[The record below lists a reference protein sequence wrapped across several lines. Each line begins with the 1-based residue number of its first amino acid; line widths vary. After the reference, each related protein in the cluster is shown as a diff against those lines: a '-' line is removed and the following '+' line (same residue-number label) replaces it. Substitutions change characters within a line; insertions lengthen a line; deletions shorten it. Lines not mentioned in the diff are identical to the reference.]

1 MADDSRRGLAER
13 LRPYQVLL
21 ASRAHAQ
28 MQYRTSFVTDILGTI
43 GVGLAEFA
51 EVWVIFHNVDVLGG
65 LDFTAALLVFALSNL
80 AFSLADMFVG
90 HLDDLPRYIRAG
102 QVDAFYVRPLPLL
115 TQLMTSDLSLRRV
128 GRLSVAL
135 VALVVALTTAEIGW
149 SPATVLLI
157 VLTIVSGTAIFAAL
171 FTAAGGLQF
180 FLVDGSEFTN
190 AFTYGGQYAAQQSQ
204 QVFPDPLADLLDV
217 RHPDRLRRLPPGRRH
232 PRPAGRP
239 PRPTVAGLVN
249 APRRGTRLDP
259 RRPVLEGRDPS
270 LPRSRWMSIIETRDL
285 VRDFKRTRAVDH
297 LTLAIEPGESVG
309 YIGANGAGKSTTIK
323 MLTGILKPTSGLVR
337 TCGIDPMRD
346 RIGVARR
353 VGVVFGQ
360 RSQLWWDLPLRE
372 SFSILAAI
380 HRLEPAAA
388 MARTGRL
395 VEQLEMGPQLGTPVR
410 SLSLGQRMRAEIAAA
425 LLHSP
430 ELLILDEPTIGLD
443 VLSKQRLREF
453 LIAERRERG
462 TTLLL
467 TTHDMGDI
475 ERLCDRVLVVDR
487 GRLAFDGTLPGLA
500 AHRRRAAHPRHRP
513 RRADPRPRRGP
524 EHDARRRASRTGSAS
539 ASPSTPPRRPPPRC
553 SPTCQ
558 HATPCVT

>member
-1 MADDSRRGLAER
+1 
-13 LRPYQVLL
+13 
-21 ASRAHAQ
+21 
-28 MQYRTSFVTDILGTI
+28 
-43 GVGLAEFA
+43 
-51 EVWVIFHNVDVLGG
+51 
-65 LDFTAALLVFALSNL
+65 
-80 AFSLADMFVG
+80 
-90 HLDDLPRYIRAG
+90 
-102 QVDAFYVRPLPLL
+102 
-115 TQLMTSDLSLRRV
+115 
-128 GRLSVAL
+128 
-135 VALVVALTTAEIGW
+135 
-149 SPATVLLI
+149 
-157 VLTIVSGTAIFAAL
+157 
-171 FTAAGGLQF
+171 
-180 FLVDGSEFTN
+180 
-190 AFTYGGQYAAQQSQ
+190 
-204 QVFPDPLADLLDV
+204 
-217 RHPDRLRRLPPGRRH
+217 
-232 PRPAGRP
+232 
-239 PRPTVAGLVN
+239 
-249 APRRGTRLDP
+249 
-259 RRPVLEGRDPS
+259 
-270 LPRSRWMSIIETRDL
+270 MSIIETRDL

-388 MARTGRL
+388 LARTGRL

-500 AHRRRAAHPRHRP
+500 ATVGAQRILVIDLAEPTPDLA
-513 RRADPRPRRGP
+513 
-524 EHDARRRASRTGSAS
+524 EV
-539 ASPSTPPRRPPPRC
+539 PSTTLVDSESDGLRQRLAFDATATTAAAVLAHVSARHSVRDLTIEEPDIEDVVRRIYAASGRG
-553 SPTCQ
+553 
-558 HATPCVT
+558 